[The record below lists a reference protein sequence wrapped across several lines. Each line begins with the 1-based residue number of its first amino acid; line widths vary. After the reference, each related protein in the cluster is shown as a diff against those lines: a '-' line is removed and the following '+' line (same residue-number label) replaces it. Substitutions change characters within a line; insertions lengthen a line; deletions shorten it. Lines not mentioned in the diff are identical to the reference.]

1 MFLTFSNSTLLIG
14 LAGAVVPLVL
24 HLLSR
29 ARYESVEWGAMLFL
43 DGLEARPQHTN
54 KINQFAL
61 MLMRIGL
68 VALLAIAL
76 AQPVLQ
82 AWGPEADSTVAALRV
97 ANRGQLLCLAGAI
110 VCAAIAIGFLVITF
124 RWGPAGEV
132 GSASPGIPH
141 SHGRRRGSRRHAGAA
156 LGILGWGSSAAH
168 GPATSNQPARV
179 RRYTSLANRRGHF
192 ARLLVE
198 HEL

>member
-29 ARYESVEWGAMLFL
+29 ARYESVDWGAMLFL
-43 DGLEARPQHTN
+43 EGLEAKPQHAN
-54 KINQFAL
+54 RINQVAL

-76 AQPVLQ
+76 AQPILQ

-97 ANRGQLLCLAGAI
+97 ANRGQLLCLAGA
-110 VCAAIAIGFLVITF
+110 VGCAAIAISLTLVMI
-124 RWGPAGEV
+124 RW
-132 GSASPGIPH
+132 
-141 SHGRRRGSRRHAGAA
+141 
-156 LGILGWGSSAAH
+156 
-168 GPATSNQPARV
+168 
-179 RRYTSLANRRGHF
+179 
-192 ARLLVE
+192 
-198 HEL
+198 